1 MLHKLKINRMIL
13 LWIAVVIAG
22 TFMTIYGSHRLSNE
36 WSKKDVIRQA
46 HTIPDFIL
54 VDFEVEAE
62 FDEDLRDKILTE
74 CKSKIHVPNGS
85 VNDLKEIPLST
96 FFAENLYKESK
107 PAKKNYKLDKNIYEN
122 IKSFDIIGVLKSLDS
137 STRINIRKNNNKIL
151 LSTLNSNTKDSY
163 IEVREYNTKT
173 NRFKLLFNNIQLN
186 VEFLRQ
192 SKFVVDLDNGETQ
205 ITIITKPTI
214 QITEIKNVDF
224 KTNST
229 KYLTLTDIKKDELG
243 WYTAKT
249 KLLLR

>member
-1 MLHKLKINRMIL
+1 MIL

-54 VDFEVEAE
+54 IDFEVEAE

-74 CKSKIHVPNGS
+74 CKSKIHVPKGS
-85 VNDLKEIPLST
+85 VNNLKEIPLST

-107 PAKKNYKLDKNIYEN
+107 SAKKNYKLDKSIYEN
-122 IKSFDIIGVLKSLDS
+122 IKSFDIIGMLKSIDS
-137 STRINIRKNNNKIL
+137 STIITIRKNNNKIL

-173 NRFKLLFNNIQLN
+173 DRFKLLFNNIQLN

-192 SKFVVDLDNGETQ
+192 SKFVVDLNNGKTQ
-205 ITIITKPTI
+205 LTIITKPTI
-214 QITEIKNVDF
+214 QITEIKNVVF

-229 KYLTLTDIKKDELG
+229 KYLTLTDIKKNELG
-243 WYTAKT
+243 GYTAKT

>member
-1 MLHKLKINRMIL
+1 MLPKNKNWFMLIIWLIVILFGTAVTIIGGLKL
-13 LWIAVVIAG
+13 
-22 TFMTIYGSHRLSNE
+22 SDE
-36 WSKKDVIRQA
+36 WTKNDAKKQV

-74 CKSKIHVPNGS
+74 CKSKMHVPKGS
-85 VNDLKEIPLST
+85 VDDLKEIPLST

-107 PAKKNYKLDKNIYEN
+107 PAKKNYKLDKSIYEN

-137 STRINIRKNNNKIL
+137 NTRINIRKNSNKIL
-151 LSTLNSNTKDSY
+151 LSTLNNNTKDSY

-173 NRFKLLFNNIQLN
+173 NKFKLLFNNIQLN

-192 SKFVVDLDNGETQ
+192 SKFIVDLDNGETQ
-205 ITIITKPTI
+205 LTIITKPTI
-214 QITEIKNVDF
+214 QITEIKNVIF

-243 WYTAKT
+243 SYIAKT